1 MSSERV
7 LRPHHGLCL
16 GFFEGKGYSG
26 EFSRNM
32 ASVLSQLTPDTP
44 IRLAEGH
51 DAVCAR
57 CPNRFTPCPNA
68 GDYDRRVL
76 DLCGLEAGQTLTWG
90 AFREAVVSC
99 ILAPGKLSAVC
110 GDCQWADICREKDR
124 STTY

>member
-32 ASVLSQLTPDTP
+32 ASVLSQLTPDTS

-51 DAVCAR
+51 DAVCAC

-90 AFREAVVSC
+90 AFREAVVSR